1 MQRTDYPKDERAEIS
16 EGNQKLVFQEALSS
30 SSGEGQWQEGLNRKM
45 EAGLEWSYL
54 SKHHAKK
61 QPLRQLSR

>member
-16 EGNQKLVFQEALSS
+16 EGNQKLVFQEALS
-30 SSGEGQWQEGLNRKM
+30 GEGQRQEGLNRKM